1 MLERDL
7 LQLCDSQT
15 TDGHWKFLVLN
26 CDHLRQLHQDLIL
39 GQHWIGDRK
48 SNVRRVKSCIL
59 HRNPNREPESAQ
71 YEPLMVFSTTATPF
85 LCFC

>member
-26 CDHLRQLHQDLIL
+26 SDHLRQLHQDLIL
-39 GQHWIGDRK
+39 GQH
-48 SNVRRVKSCIL
+48 
-59 HRNPNREPESAQ
+59 
-71 YEPLMVFSTTATPF
+71 
-85 LCFC
+85 